1 MTKISVHEILQNLG
15 RMGGKKTLE
24 NHGKDYFAKISK
36 LAHAEKKRLAE
47 TRKIIRAEQEKFGKI
62 L

>member
-1 MTKISVHEILQNLG
+1 MTEISVHEILQNLG

-36 LAHAEKKRLAE
+36 LAHAEKKRLREA
-47 TRKIIRAEQEKFGKI
+47 RKAIQKENEKI
-62 L
+62 